1 MQSGTTSQLFKRTQS
16 ASMSETKLS
25 ASIRGALAANGF
37 WVVRLGSVGHHG
49 KRSLGTGEP
58 GLPDIM
64 LVGLGFL
71 EVKTDKGKLSAV
83 QVAWHQKATH
93 EGVRVATV
101 RSVRDALTIALAWRR
116 ESSLPDDRKPT

>member
-1 MQSGTTSQLFKRTQS
+1 
-16 ASMSETKLS
+16 MSETELS

-71 EVKTDKGKLSAV
+71 EVKTEKGKLSEI
-83 QVAWHQKATH
+83 QERWHAKALR

-101 RSVRDALTIALAWRR
+101 RSIRDALTMALAWRL
-116 ESSLPDDRKPT
+116 EVGK